1 MKLFL
6 NKNTLQITTLIV
18 PKKYAIIFCIVLTS
32 FIGIN
37 NSYAQTYLQSRVGY
51 VHQEYKPLNPK
62 VLNRNE
68 HDYLG
73 GFMVDFEIGKQLK
86 RKKVTF
92 LYGAKIQFIREYVEG
107 IYTQYKIEPDVN
119 IDVYRTNFL
128 LTMGLKVPIVRKTS
142 LLFQF
147 YYGPK
152 YILWYEDR
160 KFKDSF
166 WGIDIPLDISL
177 EFPLTK
183 KWNLV
188 AGTSNTLPIYT
199 FRTHIF
205 YCGIITKL

>member
-6 NKNTLQITTLIV
+6 NKNTRQITTPIV
-18 PKKYAIIFCIVLTS
+18 PKKYAIIFYIVFTS

-37 NSYAQTYLQSRVGY
+37 NSNAQTYLQSRVGY
-51 VHQEYKPLNPK
+51 VHQQYKPLSPK
-62 VLNRNE
+62 ILNRNE

-92 LYGAKIQFIREYVEG
+92 LYGAKIQLIREYVEG
-107 IYTQYKIEPDVN
+107 IYTQYKI
-119 IDVYRTNFL
+119 YRTSFL
-128 LTMGLKVPIVRKTS
+128 LTAGLKVPIVRKTA

-147 YYGPK
+147 YYGTK
-152 YILWYEDR
+152 YILWYEEGE
-160 KFKDSF
+160 FKDSF
-166 WGIDIPLDISL
+166 WGINIPFDISL
-177 EFPLTK
+177 EFPLNK

-188 AGTSNTLPIYT
+188 GGTSNTLPIYT